1 MTGHGKFRLAD
12 VPVHL
17 GLGATVERQPR
28 FTGDP
33 SWYEQYGER
42 VAGDG
47 VDGRLVTVHTFDE
60 PWDSWEVHP
69 SGEELVLCIEGSI
82 TLFQETE
89 AGVQSVTLAAGEAI
103 VNPPGVWHTADVT
116 DRATAL
122 FITAGMNT
130 ENRPR

>member
-1 MTGHGKFRLAD
+1 MTADGRFRLEV

-17 GLGATVERQPR
+17 GLGATVERQPD

-42 VAGDG
+42 VAPDG
-47 VDGRLVTVHTFDE
+47 AEGRLVTMHTFDE
-60 PWDSWEVHP
+60 SWDSWEVHP
-69 SGEELVLCIEGSI
+69 KGEELVLCIEGSI
-82 TLFQETE
+82 TLFQETRT
-89 AGVQSVTLAAGEAI
+89 GVQAVTLGAGEAI

-116 DRATAL
+116 NRATAL